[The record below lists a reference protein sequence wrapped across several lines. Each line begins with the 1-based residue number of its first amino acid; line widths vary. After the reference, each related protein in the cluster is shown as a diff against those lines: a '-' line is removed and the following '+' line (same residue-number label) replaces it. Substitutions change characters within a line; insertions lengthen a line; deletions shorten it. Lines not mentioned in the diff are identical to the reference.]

1 MDPNAKSSKA
11 TESLKQLT
19 KHATIPWNPDISF
32 RVWCNSADKLY
43 SQAALDKDSGDLE
56 NSYIH
61 YLKFLSLVLEYLP
74 KHKEYSQYKRD
85 LLVTDLMKKATESM
99 SIVESLKSSISKKYI
114 IPQIAEST
122 AFINGDSI
130 IDIDSIIQLIKKNPT
145 SILFMDIRKS
155 DINNSIKTENI
166 IRFPPDQ
173 VIEGIHANDL
183 ESLLPVTKRSIFQRR
198 ETFEYII
205 LFDDSSNFESD
216 NPIFQRI
223 IQAIYYME
231 FNKIPKRI
239 PYILQGGWNSI
250 KDSDIIIEY
259 KESNDIDI
267 DTNISEFNEPRLEMR
282 PYPKLADSNTK
293 SLLFPRLDVFKK
305 EASPI
310 IPPKPFN
317 PFTITEIPSAPLIAP
332 RKASPNP
339 KDILREV
346 MKHQIPLTSQ
356 SALGASSSGISGLKN
371 LGNTCFMSSILQCCS
386 SALILTRYFLSG
398 IYRKHVNR
406 RNKMGTG
413 GILTDAYYQLL
424 RSIWS
429 GEASFYSPVHF
440 KQAICRFANRFDSN
454 EQQDSQ
460 EFMAFFL
467 DGLHEDLNWS
477 DMKSNLESGS
487 SKEKMNDVAMAD
499 MEWEKYLQRNF
510 SVIVGLFQGQLRS
523 MVTCCI
529 CSQASTTFNAFMYLS
544 LPIND
549 SDTSLSGCMNMFLN
563 EEILDGDNAWH
574 CPNCKTHR
582 KATKKLDLWRLPQIL
597 IIHLKRF
604 SYQGPFRDKLETSI
618 DFPITGL
625 DMNWTV
631 KTPIDHKRDDHDS
644 YVYDLF
650 AISNHYGGLNGGHY
664 KATCF
669 IEPYQRW
676 YMFDDTRV
684 SNVQSTQIKASIQ

>member
-1 MDPNAKSSKA
+1 MNPNDRSSEA
-11 TESLKQLT
+11 IESLKRLA
-19 KHATIPWNPDISF
+19 KHATIPWNSDISF

-43 SQAALDKDSGDLE
+43 SQAALDKDSKDLE

-74 KHKEYSQYKRD
+74 RHKEYPQYKRD
-85 LLVTDLMKKATESM
+85 SLVTDLMKKASEAM
-99 SIVESLKSSISKKYI
+99 SILELLKSSISGKYI
-114 IPQIAEST
+114 ISQIAEST
-122 AFINGDSI
+122 PSTNNDSI
-130 IDIDSIIQLIKKNPT
+130 IDIDSIRQLIKKNPT
-145 SILFMDIRKS
+145 SILFMDIRES

-166 IRFPPDQ
+166 IRFPSDQ
-173 VIEGIHANDL
+173 IVEGIHANDL

-205 LFDDSSNFESD
+205 LFDDSSNSESD
-216 NPIFQRI
+216 NSIFQRI

-231 FNKIPKRI
+231 FNKIPKRL
-239 PYILQGGWNSI
+239 PYVLKGGWNSI
-250 KDSDIIIEY
+250 KDSDITIEY
-259 KESNDIDI
+259 KESKDI
-267 DTNISEFNEPRLEMR
+267 DTSISDFNESRLEMR
-282 PYPKLADSNTK
+282 PYPKLADSSAK

-310 IPPKPFN
+310 IPPKPFKSFN
-317 PFTITEIPSAPLIAP
+317 ITEISSVSLTVP

-346 MKHQIPLTSQ
+346 MKHQVSLTSQ
-356 SALGASSSGISGLKN
+356 SALEASSGISGLKN
-371 LGNTCFMSSILQCCS
+371 LGNTCFMSSIIQCCS
-386 SALILTRYFLSG
+386 SALVLTRYFLSG
-398 IYRKHVNR
+398 IYKKHVNR

-413 GILTDAYYQLL
+413 GILAEAYYQLL

-429 GEASFYSPVHF
+429 GEASFYSPVSF
-440 KQAICRFANRFDSN
+440 KQAICRFASRFASN

-477 DMKSNLESGS
+477 DMKSNLESES
-487 SKEKMNDVAMAD
+487 SNEKMNDVVMAD
-499 MEWEKYLQRNF
+499 LEWEKYLQRNF

-529 CSQASTTFNAFMYLS
+529 CTQTSTTFNTFMYLS
-544 LPIND
+544 LPIN
-549 SDTSLSGCMNMFLN
+549 SIDTSLSGCMNIFLN
-563 EEILDGDNAWH
+563 EEILDGDNAWN
-574 CPNCKTHR
+574 CPSCKTHR

-618 DFPITGL
+618 DFPLIGL
-625 DMNWTV
+625 NMNWTV
-631 KTPIDHKRDDHDS
+631 KIPIDHKRNDNDS

-684 SNVQSTQIKASIQ
+684 FHVQPTQIKASIQ